1 MTNRRPYVGRFA
13 PSPTGRLHLGSMVAA
28 VASYLDAR
36 AHDGTWLVRIE
47 DLDPPREVEGASDD
61 ILRTLAGFGLE
72 WDGEVAYQSK
82 RHALYQSALENLLQ
96 SELAFGCI
104 CTRKKLAAAGGLEV
118 YPGWCRDGL
127 PLDTT
132 PRLYRFRMPNGENLA
147 WNDRIQGPQ
156 SVPREGVGDVVILRA
171 DGHWAYHLAVV
182 VDDAEQGVTDV
193 VRGADLLSS
202 TAAHV
207 ALKQAL
213 KCPSIRYAHV
223 PVVTND
229 QGQKLSKQTLATPV
243 EVAQASF
250 ILQHTF
256 RHLGLP
262 PAEIDCPKKMLEEAR
277 AHWKKMHC

>member
-1 MTNRRPYVGRFA
+1 MNGSRPYVGRFA
-13 PSPTGRLHLGSMVAA
+13 PSPTGRLHLGSMVSA

-36 AHDGTWLVRIE
+36 AHNGSWLVRIE
-47 DLDPPREVEGASDD
+47 DLDPPREVKGASDD
-61 ILRTLAGFGLE
+61 ILRTLEGFGLE
-72 WDGEVAYQSK
+72 WDGEVVYQSK
-82 RHALYQSALENLLQ
+82 RHGLYQNALEQLLQ
-96 SELAFGCI
+96 HELAFGCI
-104 CTRKKLAAAGGLEV
+104 CTRKRLAEAGGLEV

-127 PLDTT
+127 PLDAP
-132 PRLYRFRMPNGENLA
+132 PRLYRFRMPSGENLT

-182 VDDAEQGVTDV
+182 VDDAEHGVTDV

-243 EVAQASF
+243 EVAQAPS

-262 PAEIDCPKKMLEEAR
+262 PAETDCPKKMLEEAR

>member
-1 MTNRRPYVGRFA
+1 MTKRRPYVGRFA

-82 RHALYQSALENLLQ
+82 RYGLYQNALENLLQ
-96 SELAFGCI
+96 RDLAFGCI

-132 PRLYRFRMPNGENLA
+132 PRLYRFRMLNGENLA

-156 SVPREGVGDVVILRA
+156 SVPRGDVGDVVILRA

-207 ALKQAL
+207 ALQHAL
-213 KCPSIRYAHV
+213 QLPAIHYAHV
-223 PVVTND
+223 PVVAND

-243 EVAQASF
+243 EVANAPSL
-250 ILQHTF
+250 LQNTF
-256 RHLGLP
+256 EHLGLP
-262 PAEIDCPKKMLEEAR
+262 RVAVDVPAKMLEEAR
-277 AHWKKMHC
+277 AHWKEMRC